1 MKSYQIA
8 NNNSLMEELLKSSPI
23 KIAQFKQGD
32 LVEGLVVDVSSSQ
45 ILVDIGAK
53 SEGVVL
59 KDEFTESQELE
70 KSLKIGDRITCLVLQ
85 SDDKQGYAQLSLKRA
100 EKEKAWKDLE
110 NAYNDKSVVEAVVI
124 EYNKGGLL
132 ADVNGA
138 RGFIPLSHLSRN
150 HFTDEITDYSGGSE
164 EELKKALK
172 VLSGKKLLVKVI
184 ELDKSK
190 NRLVLSEKDA
200 SQTYTP
206 EERKQKLESVKIGD
220 TMEGIVTGIMQFG
233 IFVDLD
239 GLEGLVHISE
249 IAWEKVSAP
258 GDYFTVGSKIKVL
271 VLGVDETTKKLAL
284 SVKRLIKNPWEGVE
298 ERYKV
303 GQVITGKV
311 SKTVPFGA
319 FVTLEQGLEGLIHVS
334 EMVEKLSVGS
344 EVEAVIT
351 NIEGANQKLALSIK
365 QLNKEEK

>member
-1 MKSYQIA
+1 MKSYQIS
-8 NNNSLMEELLKSSPI
+8 NVNDLMEELIKGSPI
-23 KIAQFKQGD
+23 QIKQYKVGE
-32 LVEGLVVDVSSSQ
+32 LVEGLVADVSADQ

-53 SEGVVL
+53 SEGVVP
-59 KDEFTESQELE
+59 KEEFTESLELE
-70 KSLKIGDRITCLVLQ
+70 NSLKIGDRVSCLVVQ
-85 SDDKQGYAQLSLKRA
+85 TDDKQGYSLLSLRKA
-100 EKEKAWKDLE
+100 EKEKTWKDLE
-110 NAYNDKSVVEAVVI
+110 NAFNENSVVEATII

-138 RGFIPLSHLSRN
+138 RGFIPLSHLNRT
-150 HFTDEITDYSGGSE
+150 HFTDEMADFNGGDE
-164 EELKKALK
+164 EALKKALK
-172 VLSGKKLLVKVI
+172 VLSGKKLTVKVI
-184 ELDKSK
+184 ELDKAK

-200 SQTYTP
+200 SQTYTA
-206 EERKQKLESVKIGD
+206 EERQQKLEAVKIGD
-220 TMEGIVTGIMQFG
+220 TMEGVVTGIMQFG
-233 IFVDLD
+233 IFVELD

-249 IAWEKVSAP
+249 IAWEKVSTP

-298 ERYKV
+298 ERYQV
-303 GQVITGKV
+303 GQVIKGKV
-311 SKTVPFGA
+311 SKVVPFGA
-319 FVTLEQGLEGLIHVS
+319 FVSLEQGLEGLIHVS
-334 EMVEKLSVGS
+334 EMNEKLSVGS